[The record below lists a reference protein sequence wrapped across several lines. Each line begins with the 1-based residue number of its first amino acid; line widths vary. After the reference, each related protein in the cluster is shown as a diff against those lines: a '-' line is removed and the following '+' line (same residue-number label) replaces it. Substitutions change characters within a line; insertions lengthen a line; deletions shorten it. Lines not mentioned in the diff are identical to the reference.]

1 MRRLLSSRKA
11 FRAKTG
17 VTLFY
22 PRAVNEVRMFVKAA
36 QEANSVDPVKVAAK
50 LDGMKVTVYNGG
62 DGFMRADDHQFFQPM
77 YIANLGP
84 IGKDQPFDEENTGWG
99 WKVTGKIDTQ
109 DTILPTSCK
118 MNRPS

>member
-1 MRRLLSSRKA
+1 M
-11 FRAKTG
+11 
-17 VTLFY
+17 TLFY

-77 YIANLGP
+77 YIANLVRSARISRSTRRIPAGD
-84 IGKDQPFDEENTGWG
+84 G
-99 WKVTGKIDTQ
+99 
-109 DTILPTSCK
+109 
-118 MNRPS
+118 R